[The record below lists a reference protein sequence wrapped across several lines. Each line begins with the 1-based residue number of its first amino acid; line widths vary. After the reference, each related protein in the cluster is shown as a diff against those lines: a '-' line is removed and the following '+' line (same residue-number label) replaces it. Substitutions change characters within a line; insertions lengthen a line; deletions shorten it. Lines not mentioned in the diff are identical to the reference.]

1 MNLILLGFFICLLQ
15 FWHRQ
20 TTNGCFP
27 VYITS
32 HIPSYQTTLQN
43 KRISIQAIQFH
54 GTFHRL
60 KIAKLTCQS
69 FFASISDHQGRVKV
83 ICKFPDQHRM
93 LFLMENLA
101 MLLDKKTVKTSKTL
115 FWLHRLPKHAPKPAE
130 DQHIKLHRES
140 AVANRQGI
148 KLIYNLFNPYWKV
161 VLIRKTKKEHC
172 KNKKNCQIALNLIS
186 SKLVA
191 RALPKICER
200 SKHKFFC
207 VKN

>member
-1 MNLILLGFFICLLQ
+1 MSIFV
-15 FWHRQ
+15 
-20 TTNGCFP
+20 CFHFG
-27 VYITS
+27 S
-32 HIPSYQTTLQN
+32 S
-43 KRISIQAIQFH
+43 RA
-54 GTFHRL
+54 
-60 KIAKLTCQS
+60 KI
-69 FFASISDHQGRVKV
+69 
-83 ICKFPDQHRM
+83 ICKLPDQNWM
-93 LFLMENLA
+93 LVLMKNLEMFL
-101 MLLDKKTVKTSKTL
+101 DRKTAKTSKNL
-115 FWLHRLPKHAPKPAE
+115 FWLHWLPKHVPEPAE

>member
-1 MNLILLGFFICLLQ
+1 MSIFICFHFGSSGKGQSYLQ
-15 FWHRQ
+15 VTWS
-20 TTNGCFP
+20 
-27 VYITS
+27 TS
-32 HIPSYQTTLQN
+32 
-43 KRISIQAIQFH
+43 
-54 GTFHRL
+54 
-60 KIAKLTCQS
+60 
-69 FFASISDHQGRVKV
+69 
-83 ICKFPDQHRM
+83 M

-172 KNKKNCQIALNLIS
+172 KNKKNCQIAPNLIS

-191 RALPKICER
+191 RALRKICER
-200 SKHKFFC
+200 SKHNFFLW
-207 VKN
+207 KIRNSRSYQES